1 MSYDEHLIS
10 MAGGDGDNATDQLA
24 AIEARRGPEGA
35 PSPSPR
41 AIAAA
46 EAIQALEAQDHESD
60 PEYPS
65 LTEHGA
71 LRLAAAAI
79 AASQLVDM
87 ENGIVRIRRSEIQKA
102 LTHVNVPALLALVRE
117 LRAKLEAIGKITEK
131 FDKDVEG
138 METVDQTGPL
148 ADEAI
153 SDIQTA
159 LGGWS

>member
-10 MAGGDGDNATDQLA
+10 MAGGDGETVDRLA
-24 AIEARRGPEGA
+24 AIEARALNGD
-35 PSPSPR
+35 PSYHSH
-41 AIAAA
+41 ANA
-46 EAIQALEAQDHESD
+46 
-60 PEYPS
+60 
-65 LTEHGA
+65 
-71 LRLAAAAI
+71 
-79 AASQLVDM
+79 M
-87 ENGIVRIRRSEIQKA
+87 EDRR
-102 LTHVNVPALLALVRE
+102 TLLALVRE
-117 LRAKLEAIGKITEK
+117 QQAKLEAIGKITEK